1 MSTSNFA
8 SGRACIDCVIAI
20 ANDDYSGMDRDTA
33 IRVRDAIAR
42 LNREGYSI
50 NVDTFDNEPHFSNSD
65 CDVCQSRLAGDRA
78 PVTFIW

>member
-1 MSTSNFA
+1 MSTVNFSA
-8 SGRACIDCVIAI
+8 GHACIDCIIAI
-20 ANDDYSGMDRDTA
+20 SNDDYSGMDSDTA
-33 IRVRDAIAR
+33 TCVRAAIAR

-50 NVDTFDNEPHFSNSD
+50 NVDTFDSEPHFSDSD